1 MTYKLRYQPYLMIR
15 EKEKQKISAHKHL
28 IVSLQNLSDRPGKRI
43 CISPPASCC
52 HQSSIP
58 HPCPSSIALS
68 PLTQRISQTLVT
80 EGQTSAQCTCAF
92 KNKINPPCTH

>member
-1 MTYKLRYQPYLMIR
+1 MTHKLRYQPYLMIR

-58 HPCPSSIALS
+58 HPCLSSIALS